1 MEKQEKECCARGTFA
16 RSKGFTLIEILL
28 AIGILAILATAVII
42 AINPA
47 RQFAEARDT
56 QRWSDVNAIMNAVYQ
71 YSVGHKGKLP
81 TNMPQNNDFQEICQ
95 TGHDTCGV
103 YDLSEL
109 TIDSKYLTAMPI
121 DPACAEGCPPGAYG
135 TGYFITANTD
145 GRIDIQARNAE
156 LSDVE
161 LIR

>member
-1 MEKQEKECCARGTFA
+1 MEKQKKEFCARSTFA
-16 RSKGFTLIEILL
+16 QSGGFTLIEILL

-56 QRWSDVNAIMNAVYQ
+56 QRWSDVNAIMNAIYQ
-71 YSVGHKGKLP
+71 YSVGHKGQLP
-81 TNMPQNNDFQEICQ
+81 PNMPLDNDFQEICQ
-95 TGHDTCGV
+95 TGQDSCGV

-109 TIDSKYLTAMPI
+109 TVDSKYLTAIPI
-121 DPACAEGCPPGAYG
+121 DPACAEGCPPGTFG

-156 LSDVE
+156 LGDVE